1 MDVSLTMWTLTILGL
16 SALIAVDFFIGR
28 KPHDVSIKEA
38 GIWTVV
44 WIVLAALFGLGL
56 LVFGESQASGEF
68 FAGFITEKSL
78 SVDNLF
84 VFVLIMAKFAVPSHL
99 QQRVLLI
106 GVLIALVLRA
116 IFIAAG
122 AAIIASFSWVFYIFG
137 AFLIYTAWKLIQE
150 ARSDEE
156 EEEFEENR
164 LLKSIE
170 KRFGV
175 ADKYH
180 GTKLF
185 IRNNGKRVMTPLMV
199 VMLAI
204 GTTDVL
210 FALDSIPAIFGLTQ
224 DPYIVFTANAFALMG
239 LRQLYFLIGGLLRK
253 LVHLSYGLSVILGF
267 IGVKLVLHALH
278 ESGVHVPEISIPFS
292 LAFICGVLIVTTI
305 TSLIASKR
313 KAERKRPRP
322 TRSPGRTASRPG
334 SGRTQGVS
342 RTGTER
348 LPDGDRSVRFSV
360 RDGDPAPRTHPR
372 GPTRRKCCRRTA
384 AKGAAAYESPDGTR
398 AGNETGE
405 REHATSALPPALAPL
420 RQMRPLVTQRRV
432 LAMPRVDPGL
442 VRKQAEELRLDVVD
456 QAREGLGILVRVAHP
471 AGEEA
476 VARENVRVAV
486 RVVVDQGDRAGGVPH
501 EMTGGQFDAAHPDR
515 VPVLDGHVRRDGD
528 ALGVVPAGVGA
539 GTGRADDVVQ
549 RLPVIAVA
557 VGGDDGRDGVVAD
570 QPQQRLGL
578 IGRVDQQLLVGGP
591 TAQQIG
597 VVVHRADRDLG
608 DHQVWEFV
616 HIRSAAD
623 LHHSAVCHG
632 VSL

>member
-1 MDVSLTMWTLTILGL
+1 MDVSMNLWVLTILGL

-44 WIVLAALFGLGL
+44 WIALAALFGLGL
-56 LVFGESQASGEF
+56 LFAGESQASGEF

-156 EEEFEENR
+156 EEFEENK

-170 KRFGV
+170 HRFGV

-185 IRNNGKRVMTPLMV
+185 IRNNGKRILTPLMV

-239 LRQLYFLIGGLLRK
+239 LRQLYFLIGGLLKK

-278 ESGVHVPEISIPFS
+278 ESGVHVPEISIPVS
-292 LAFICGVLIVTTI
+292 LAVICGVLIITTV
-305 TSLIASKR
+305 TSLIASK
-313 KAERKRPRP
+313 
-322 TRSPGRTASRPG
+322 
-334 SGRTQGVS
+334 
-342 RTGTER
+342 
-348 LPDGDRSVRFSV
+348 
-360 RDGDPAPRTHPR
+360 
-372 GPTRRKCCRRTA
+372 
-384 AKGAAAYESPDGTR
+384 
-398 AGNETGE
+398 
-405 REHATSALPPALAPL
+405 
-420 RQMRPLVTQRRV
+420 
-432 LAMPRVDPGL
+432 
-442 VRKQAEELRLDVVD
+442 KQAE
-456 QAREGLGILVRVAHP
+456 REAAEGTQKDSI
-471 AGEEA
+471 EA
-476 VARENVRVAV
+476 
-486 RVVVDQGDRAGGVPH
+486 
-501 EMTGGQFDAAHPDR
+501 
-515 VPVLDGHVRRDGD
+515 
-528 ALGVVPAGVGA
+528 
-539 GTGRADDVVQ
+539 
-549 RLPVIAVA
+549 
-557 VGGDDGRDGVVAD
+557 
-570 QPQQRLGL
+570 
-578 IGRVDQQLLVGGP
+578 
-591 TAQQIG
+591 
-597 VVVHRADRDLG
+597 
-608 DHQVWEFV
+608 
-616 HIRSAAD
+616 
-623 LHHSAVCHG
+623 
-632 VSL
+632 